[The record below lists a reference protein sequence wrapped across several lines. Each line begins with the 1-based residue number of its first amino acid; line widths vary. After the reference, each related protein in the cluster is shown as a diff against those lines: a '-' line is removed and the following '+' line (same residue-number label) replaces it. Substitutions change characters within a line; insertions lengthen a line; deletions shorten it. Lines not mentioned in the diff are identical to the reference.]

1 MDGGTRSHK
10 AGCRLDPPRPLT
22 MFISIPLVKSD
33 LKTRPET
40 RCKPLLPHFVLSAV
54 PLYPESGMHGLLQ
67 YVIIVKSFRG
77 SYVAGTLIMQ
87 SRIIN

>member
-10 AGCRLDPPRPLT
+10 AGCRLAPPRPLT

-40 RCKPLLPHFVLSAV
+40 RCKALLPHFVLSAV
-54 PLYPESGMHGLLQ
+54 PLYSESGMHGLLQ

>member
-10 AGCRLDPPRPLT
+10 AGCRLAPSRPLT

-54 PLYPESGMHGLLQ
+54 PLYPE
-67 YVIIVKSFRG
+67 FRLNYYKLG
-77 SYVAGTLIMQ
+77 V
-87 SRIIN
+87 